1 MCWDMYVILS
11 FLVISPAATAS
22 CECNTILV
30 VGTVLAVEIV
40 LVVIIVAVIIFV
52 CCCCLKKKT
61 SKTKTTYDIKD
72 DVEMDN
78 IFENMSK

>member
-1 MCWDMYVILS
+1 MCVILV
-11 FLVISPAATAS
+11 FLVVSPAAPAS

-30 VGTVLAVEIV
+30 VGIVLAVEIV
-40 LVVIIVAVIIFV
+40 LVVIVIAVVMFV
-52 CCCCLKKKT
+52 CCCFLKKKT